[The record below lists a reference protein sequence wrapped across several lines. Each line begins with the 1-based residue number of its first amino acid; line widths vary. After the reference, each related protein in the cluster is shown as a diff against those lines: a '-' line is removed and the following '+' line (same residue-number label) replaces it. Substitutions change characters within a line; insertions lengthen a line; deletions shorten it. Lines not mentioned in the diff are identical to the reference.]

1 MIGTVYKSTGSWY
14 SVKTDEGKFY
24 QCKIKGKLRL
34 ENFKSTNPV
43 AVGDRVNF
51 SLEHNDEENLGIIQN
66 ILERKN
72 YIVRKSVNLS
82 KQSHILASNIDLLV
96 MVITIKDPIT
106 TTSFIDRFLVN
117 AEAYSIETLL
127 VFNKYDIYNKEEQ
140 NKIDNLVEIY
150 SNIGY
155 KCLLTSTINNFNIS
169 KLKEEVTKKTIMFG
183 GHSGVGKTSLIN
195 AIDSSLELKVG
206 DISSQHLQGKH
217 TTTYAELFDLDSNT
231 KLIDTPGIK
240 GFGLVNF
247 KKEEISDFFPEFL
260 REKNKCKFS
269 NCLHLNE
276 PNCRIKEMVKENII
290 SVSRYE
296 NYILRDSYHSLS
308 FYFC

>member
-14 SVKTDEGKFY
+14 SVKTDDGKFY

-51 SLEHNDEENLGIIQN
+51 SLEYNDQENLGIIQN

-96 MVITIKDPIT
+96 LVITIKDPIT

-140 NKIDNLVEIY
+140 NEIDTLVKIY

-155 KCLLTSTINNFNIS
+155 KCLLTSTVNNFNIS

-195 AIDSSLELKVG
+195 AIDASLELKVG

-240 GFGLVNF
+240 GFGLINF

-276 PNCRIKEMVKENII
+276 PNCRIKEMVKKNII
-290 SVSRYE
+290 SGSRYE
-296 NYILRDSYHSLS
+296 NYIQILNDENLKHR
-308 FYFC
+308 

>member
-127 VFNKYDIYNKEEQ
+127 VFNKYDIYDKEEQ

-195 AIDSSLELKVG
+195 SIDASLELKVG

-217 TTTYAELFDLDSNT
+217 TTTYAELFDLYSNT

-260 REKNKCKFS
+260 REKNLS
-269 NCLHLNE
+269 LIHISE
-276 PNCRIKEMVKENII
+276 PTRR
-290 SVSRYE
+290 S
-296 NYILRDSYHSLS
+296 
-308 FYFC
+308 

>member
-127 VFNKYDIYNKEEQ
+127 VFNKYDIYSKEEQ
-140 NKIDNLVEIY
+140 NKIDTLVKIY

-155 KCLLTSTINNFNIS
+155 KCLLTSTINNFNITN
-169 KLKEEVTKKTIMFG
+169 LKEEVTKKTIMFG

-195 AIDSSLELKVG
+195 AIDASLELKVG

-276 PNCRIKEMVKENII
+276 PKFRIKQMVKKNII
-290 SVSRYE
+290 TGSRYE
-296 NYILRDSYHSLS
+296 NYIQILNDENLKHR
-308 FYFC
+308 

>member
-14 SVKTDEGKFY
+14 SVKTDEGNFY

-51 SLEHNDEENLGIIQN
+51 SLEHNDEENIGIIQN
-66 ILERKN
+66 ILERNN

-195 AIDSSLELKVG
+195 AIDASLELKVG

-276 PNCRIKEMVKENII
+276 PNCQIKEMVKKNII
-290 SVSRYE
+290 SESRYE
-296 NYILRDSYHSLS
+296 NYIQILNDENLKHR
-308 FYFC
+308 

>member
-51 SLEHNDEENLGIIQN
+51 SLEYNDEENLGIIQN

-72 YIVRKSVNLS
+72 YIVRKSVKLS

-127 VFNKYDIYNKEEQ
+127 VFNKYDIYDKEEQ

-195 AIDSSLELKVG
+195 AIDASLELKVG

-260 REKNKCKFS
+260 REKNECKFS

-276 PNCRIKEMVKENII
+276 PNCRIKEMVKKNII
-290 SVSRYE
+290 SGSRYE
-296 NYILRDSYHSLS
+296 NYIQILNDENLKHR
-308 FYFC
+308 

>member
-34 ENFKSTNPV
+34 ENFRSTNPV

-51 SLEHNDEENLGIIQN
+51 SLECNDEENLGIIHN

-72 YIVRKSVNLS
+72 YIVRKSVKLS

-127 VFNKYDIYNKEEQ
+127 VFNKYDLYDKEEQ
-140 NKIDNLVEIY
+140 NKIDTLVEIY

-195 AIDSSLELKVG
+195 AIDTSLELKVG
-206 DISSQHLQGKH
+206 DISSQHMQGKH

-247 KKEEISDFFPEFL
+247 KKEEISDFFPEFF

-276 PNCRIKEMVKENII
+276 PNCQIKEMVKKNII
-290 SVSRYE
+290 SDSRYE
-296 NYILRDSYHSLS
+296 NYIQILNDENLKHR
-308 FYFC
+308 

>member
-51 SLEHNDEENLGIIQN
+51 SLEHNDEENIGIIQN
-66 ILERKN
+66 ILERNN

-276 PNCRIKEMVKENII
+276 PNCQIKEMVKKNII
-290 SVSRYE
+290 SESRYE
-296 NYILRDSYHSLS
+296 NYIQILNDENLKHR
-308 FYFC
+308 

>member
-51 SLEHNDEENLGIIQN
+51 SLEYNDEENLGIIQN

-72 YIVRKSVNLS
+72 YIVRKSVKLS

-127 VFNKYDIYNKEEQ
+127 VFNKYDIYDKEER

-195 AIDSSLELKVG
+195 AIDASLELKVG
-206 DISSQHLQGKH
+206 DISSQHMQGKH

-247 KKEEISDFFPEFL
+247 KKEEISDFFPEFF

-276 PNCRIKEMVKENII
+276 PNCQIKEMVKKNII
-290 SVSRYE
+290 SDSRYE
-296 NYILRDSYHSLS
+296 NYIQILNDENLKHR
-308 FYFC
+308 

>member
-1 MIGTVYKSTGSWY
+1 LIGTVYKSTGSWY
-14 SVKTDEGKFY
+14 SVKTDEGRFY

-51 SLEHNDEENLGIIQN
+51 SLEYNEEENLGIIQN
-66 ILERKN
+66 IIERKN
-72 YIVRKSVNLS
+72 YIIRRSVNLS

-127 VFNKYDIYNKEEQ
+127 VFNKYDIYDKEEQ
-140 NKIDNLVEIY
+140 KKIDTLVEIY

-155 KCLLTSTINNFNIS
+155 KCILTSTTNNFNIS

-195 AIDSSLELKVG
+195 AIDASLDLKVG

-217 TTTYAELFDLDSNT
+217 TTTYAELFDLGSDT

-276 PNCRIKEMVKENII
+276 PNCRIKEMVKKNII
-290 SVSRYE
+290 SDSRYE
-296 NYILRDSYHSLS
+296 NYIQILNDKNLKHR
-308 FYFC
+308 

>member
-1 MIGTVYKSTGSWY
+1 LIGTVYKSTGSWY
-14 SVKTDEGKFY
+14 SVKTDEGRFY

-127 VFNKYDIYNKEEQ
+127 VFNKYDIYDKEER

-195 AIDSSLELKVG
+195 AIDTSLELKIG

-276 PNCRIKEMVKENII
+276 PNCRIKEMVKKNII
-290 SVSRYE
+290 SGSRYE
-296 NYILRDSYHSLS
+296 NYIQILNDENLKHR
-308 FYFC
+308 

>member
-51 SLEHNDEENLGIIQN
+51 SLEYNDEEDLGIIKN

-140 NKIDNLVEIY
+140 NMIDTLVKIY

-155 KCLLTSTINNFNIS
+155 KCLLTSTVNNFNIS
-169 KLKEEVTKKTIMFG
+169 KLKDEVTKKTIMFG

-195 AIDSSLELKVG
+195 AIDASLELKVG
-206 DISSQHLQGKH
+206 DISSQHMQGKH

-276 PNCRIKEMVKENII
+276 PNCQIKELVKKNII
-290 SVSRYE
+290 SDSRYE
-296 NYILRDSYHSLS
+296 NYIQILNDENLKHR
-308 FYFC
+308 

>member
-14 SVKTDEGKFY
+14 SVKTDEGNFY

-155 KCLLTSTINNFNIS
+155 KCLLTSTVNNFNITN
-169 KLKEEVTKKTIMFG
+169 LKEEVTNKTIMFG

-195 AIDSSLELKVG
+195 AIDASLELKVG

-217 TTTYAELFDLDSNT
+217 TTTYAELFDLDSKT

-260 REKNKCKFS
+260 REKNGCKFS

-276 PNCRIKEMVKENII
+276 PNCRIKEMVKKNII
-290 SVSRYE
+290 SASRYE
-296 NYILRDSYHSLS
+296 NYIQILNDENLKHR
-308 FYFC
+308 

>member
-1 MIGTVYKSTGSWY
+1 
-14 SVKTDEGKFY
+14 
-24 QCKIKGKLRL
+24 
-34 ENFKSTNPV
+34 
-43 AVGDRVNF
+43 
-51 SLEHNDEENLGIIQN
+51 
-66 ILERKN
+66 
-72 YIVRKSVNLS
+72 
-82 KQSHILASNIDLLV
+82 

-127 VFNKYDIYNKEEQ
+127 VFNKYDLYNKEDQ
-140 NKIDNLVEIY
+140 NKIDTLVEIY

-195 AIDSSLELKVG
+195 AIDASLELKVG

-247 KKEEISDFFPEFL
+247 KKEEISDFFPEFF

-276 PNCRIKEMVKENII
+276 PNCQIKEMVKKNII
-290 SVSRYE
+290 SDSRYE
-296 NYILRDSYHSLS
+296 NYIQILNDENLKHR
-308 FYFC
+308 

>member
-127 VFNKYDIYNKEEQ
+127 VFNKYDIYNKEEK
-140 NKIDNLVEIY
+140 NKIDTLLKIY

-155 KCLLTSTINNFNIS
+155 KCLLTSTVNNFNIS

-195 AIDSSLELKVG
+195 AIDASLELKVG

-260 REKNKCKFS
+260 REKNKCKFG

-276 PNCRIKEMVKENII
+276 PNCQIKEMVKKNII
-290 SVSRYE
+290 SGSRYE
-296 NYILRDSYHSLS
+296 NYIQILNDENLKHR
-308 FYFC
+308 

>member
-34 ENFKSTNPV
+34 ENFRSTNPV

-51 SLEHNDEENLGIIQN
+51 SLEYNDEENLGIIHN

-72 YIVRKSVNLS
+72 YIVRKSVKLS

-127 VFNKYDIYNKEEQ
+127 VFNKYDIYDKEER

-195 AIDSSLELKVG
+195 AIDASLELKVG
-206 DISSQHLQGKH
+206 DISSRHLQGKH

-276 PNCRIKEMVKENII
+276 PNCRIKEMVKKNII
-290 SVSRYE
+290 SGSRYE
-296 NYILRDSYHSLS
+296 NYIQILNDENLKHR
-308 FYFC
+308 

>member
-51 SLEHNDEENLGIIQN
+51 SLEYNDEENLGIIQN

-72 YIVRKSVNLS
+72 YIVRKSVKLS

-127 VFNKYDIYNKEEQ
+127 VFNKYDIYDKEEQ

-195 AIDSSLELKVG
+195 AIDASLELKVG

-276 PNCRIKEMVKENII
+276 PNCRIKEMVKKNII
-290 SVSRYE
+290 SGSRYE
-296 NYILRDSYHSLS
+296 NYIQILNDENLKHR
-308 FYFC
+308 

>member
-34 ENFKSTNPV
+34 ENFRSTNPV

-51 SLEHNDEENLGIIQN
+51 SLEYNDEENLGIIHN

-72 YIVRKSVNLS
+72 YIVRKSVKLS

-127 VFNKYDIYNKEEQ
+127 VFNKYDLYNKEDQ
-140 NKIDNLVEIY
+140 NKIDTLVEIY

-195 AIDSSLELKVG
+195 AIDTSLELKVG
-206 DISSQHLQGKH
+206 DISSQHMQGKH

-260 REKNKCKFS
+260 KEKNKCKFS

-276 PNCRIKEMVKENII
+276 PNCRIKEMVKKNII
-290 SVSRYE
+290 SGSRYE
-296 NYILRDSYHSLS
+296 NYIQILNDENLKHR
-308 FYFC
+308 

>member
-1 MIGTVYKSTGSWY
+1 MIGTVYKSTGSWC

-43 AVGDRVNF
+43 AVGDRVDF
-51 SLEHNDEENLGIIQN
+51 SLEHNDGENLGIIQN

-127 VFNKYDIYNKEEQ
+127 VFNKYDIYDNVEQ
-140 NKIDNLVEIY
+140 SKIDTLVKIY

-155 KCLLTSTINNFNIS
+155 KCLLTSAVNNFNIS

-195 AIDSSLELKVG
+195 AIDASLELKVG

-276 PNCRIKEMVKENII
+276 PNCRIKEMVKKNII
-290 SVSRYE
+290 SGSRYE
-296 NYILRDSYHSLS
+296 NYIQILNDENLKHR
-308 FYFC
+308 

>member
-1 MIGTVYKSTGSWY
+1 LIGTVYKSTGSWY
-14 SVKTDEGKFY
+14 SVKTDEGRFY

-51 SLEHNDEENLGIIQN
+51 SLEYNDEENLGIIQN

-127 VFNKYDIYNKEEQ
+127 VFNKYDIYDKEER

-195 AIDSSLELKVG
+195 AIDASLELKVG

-276 PNCRIKEMVKENII
+276 PNCRIKEMVKKNII
-290 SVSRYE
+290 SGSRYE
-296 NYILRDSYHSLS
+296 NYIQILNDENLKHR
-308 FYFC
+308 

>member
-1 MIGTVYKSTGSWY
+1 LIGTVYKSTGSWY

-51 SLEHNDEENLGIIQN
+51 SLEYNDDENLGIIQN

-127 VFNKYDIYNKEEQ
+127 VFNKYDIYDKEEK
-140 NKIDNLVEIY
+140 NKIDTLLKIY

-155 KCLLTSTINNFNIS
+155 KCLLTSTVNNFNIS

-195 AIDSSLELKVG
+195 AIDASLELKVG

-260 REKNKCKFS
+260 REKNGCKFS

-276 PNCRIKEMVKENII
+276 PNCRIKEMVKKNII
-290 SVSRYE
+290 SSSRYE
-296 NYILRDSYHSLS
+296 NYIQILNDENLKHR
-308 FYFC
+308 

>member
-34 ENFKSTNPV
+34 ENFRSTNPV

-51 SLEHNDEENLGIIQN
+51 SLEYNDEENLGIIHN

-72 YIVRKSVNLS
+72 YIVRKSVKLS

-127 VFNKYDIYNKEEQ
+127 VFNKYDLYDKEEQ
-140 NKIDNLVEIY
+140 NKIDTLVEIY

-195 AIDSSLELKVG
+195 AIDTSLELKVG
-206 DISSQHLQGKH
+206 DISSQHMQGKH

-247 KKEEISDFFPEFL
+247 KKEEISDFFPEFF

-276 PNCRIKEMVKENII
+276 PNCQIKEMVKKNII
-290 SVSRYE
+290 SDSRYE
-296 NYILRDSYHSLS
+296 NYIQILNDENLKHR
-308 FYFC
+308 

>member
-34 ENFKSTNPV
+34 ENFRSTNPV

-51 SLEHNDEENLGIIQN
+51 SLEYNDEENLGIIHN

-72 YIVRKSVNLS
+72 YIVRKSVKLS

-127 VFNKYDIYNKEEQ
+127 VFNKYDLYNKEDQ
-140 NKIDNLVEIY
+140 NKIDTLVEIY

-195 AIDSSLELKVG
+195 AIDASLELKVG

-247 KKEEISDFFPEFL
+247 KKEEISDFFPEFF

-276 PNCRIKEMVKENII
+276 PNCQIKEMVKKNII
-290 SVSRYE
+290 SDSRYE
-296 NYILRDSYHSLS
+296 NYIQILNDENLKHR
-308 FYFC
+308 

>member
-14 SVKTDEGKFY
+14 SVKTDQGKFY

-51 SLEHNDEENLGIIQN
+51 SLEYNDEENLGIIQN

-127 VFNKYDIYNKEEQ
+127 VFNKYDIYCKEEQ
-140 NKIDNLVEIY
+140 NKIDTLVKIY

-155 KCLLTSTINNFNIS
+155 KCLLTSAVNNFNIS

-195 AIDSSLELKVG
+195 AIDASLELKVG
-206 DISSQHLQGKH
+206 DLSSQHLQGKH

-247 KKEEISDFFPEFL
+247 KKEEISDFFPEFF

-276 PNCRIKEMVKENII
+276 PNCRIKQMVKKNII
-290 SVSRYE
+290 SGSRYE
-296 NYILRDSYHSLS
+296 NYIQILNDENLKHR
-308 FYFC
+308 

>member
-51 SLEHNDEENLGIIQN
+51 SLEYNDEEDLGIIKN

-140 NKIDNLVEIY
+140 NMIHTLVKIY

-155 KCLLTSTINNFNIS
+155 KCLLTSTVNNFNIS
-169 KLKEEVTKKTIMFG
+169 KLKDEVTKKTIMFG

-195 AIDSSLELKVG
+195 AIDASLELKVG
-206 DISSQHLQGKH
+206 DISSQHMQGKH

-276 PNCRIKEMVKENII
+276 PNCQIKEMVKKNII
-290 SVSRYE
+290 SASRYE
-296 NYILRDSYHSLS
+296 NYIQILNDENLKHR
-308 FYFC
+308 

>member
-1 MIGTVYKSTGSWY
+1 LIGTVYKSTGSWY
-14 SVKTDEGKFY
+14 SVKTDEGRFY

-51 SLEHNDEENLGIIQN
+51 SLEYNEEENLGIIQN
-66 ILERKN
+66 IIERKN
-72 YIVRKSVNLS
+72 YIIRRSVNLS

-127 VFNKYDIYNKEEQ
+127 VFNKYDIYDKEEQ
-140 NKIDNLVEIY
+140 KKIDTLVEIY

-155 KCLLTSTINNFNIS
+155 KCILTSTTNNFNIS
-169 KLKEEVTKKTIMFG
+169 KLKVEVTKKTIMFG

-195 AIDSSLELKVG
+195 AIDASLDLKVG
-206 DISSQHLQGKH
+206 NISSQHLQGKH
-217 TTTYAELFDLDSNT
+217 TTTYAELFDLGSNT

-276 PNCRIKEMVKENII
+276 PNCRIKEIVKKNLI
-290 SVSRYE
+290 SDSRYQ
-296 NYILRDSYHSLS
+296 NYIQILNDENLKHR
-308 FYFC
+308 

>member
-127 VFNKYDIYNKEEQ
+127 VFNKYDIYDKEEQ

-195 AIDSSLELKVG
+195 SIDASLELKVG

-276 PNCRIKEMVKENII
+276 PNCQIKEMVKKNKI
-290 SVSRYE
+290 SDSRYE
-296 NYILRDSYHSLS
+296 NYIQILNDENLKHR
-308 FYFC
+308 

>member
-51 SLEHNDEENLGIIQN
+51 SLEYNDEENLGIIQN

-72 YIVRKSVNLS
+72 YIVRKSVKLS

-127 VFNKYDIYNKEEQ
+127 VFNKYDLYDKEEQ
-140 NKIDNLVEIY
+140 NKIDTLVEIY

-195 AIDSSLELKVG
+195 AIDASLELKVG
-206 DISSQHLQGKH
+206 DISSQHMQGKH

-276 PNCRIKEMVKENII
+276 PNCRIKEMVKKNII
-290 SVSRYE
+290 SGSRYE
-296 NYILRDSYHSLS
+296 NYIQILNDENLKHR
-308 FYFC
+308 

>member
-51 SLEHNDEENLGIIQN
+51 SLEYNDEENLGIIQN

-72 YIVRKSVNLS
+72 YIVRKSVKLS

-127 VFNKYDIYNKEEQ
+127 VFNKYDLYDKEEQ
-140 NKIDNLVEIY
+140 NKIDTLVEIY

-195 AIDSSLELKVG
+195 AIDASLELKVG

-276 PNCRIKEMVKENII
+276 PNCRIKEMVKKNII
-290 SVSRYE
+290 SGSRYE
-296 NYILRDSYHSLS
+296 NYIQILNDENLKHR
-308 FYFC
+308 